1 MQVFSGLEQIRRR
14 PEMYFPG
21 GVTPSSICSCLLD
34 DCLSLGATRL
44 RLDCIDGWYVVSADV
59 DWLRLPEN
67 RAIPLERLFGGMYPH
82 PTRING
88 VRAEAFVG
96 AFAEAA
102 YAATPEETRLV
113 VGNLILPDTV
123 STSLCPA
130 QCVCSVAFLLGSG

>member
-21 GVTPSSICSCLLD
+21 GVNSNSICSSLLD
-34 DCLSLGATRL
+34 DCLSLGATHL
-44 RLDCIDGWYVVSADV
+44 RMDCLDRWYVVSADV
-59 DWLRLPEN
+59 DWLRLPVN

-88 VRAEAFVG
+88 VRSEAFVG

-102 YAATPEETRLV
+102 YAATPKEKRLV
-113 VGNLILPDTV
+113 VGDLILPNAV
-123 STSLCPA
+123 SNSLCPA
-130 QCVCSVAFLLGSG
+130 QCVRSVAFVLRRG